1 MPKNQTLDEFYSTF
15 REEVL
20 CASDTETSGWTTEDF
35 LTNVMMEYLEE
46 AGEVT
51 DPVICPFRGYGL
63 QMNAYAISEDCES
76 VDIFVSI
83 YSESDRPR
91 SVSQADIDAAIKRA
105 IQLYHKAINDL
116 YTAFQ
121 KDNDTY
127 EFAITLHQN
136 KDNIKHVRICALTNG
151 LVKPIALKNITIG
164 DAEISFS
171 LWDVDRLYRC
181 VTSGKMRE
189 TIEIDFE
196 EKFQTSIPC
205 IENNTSKKY
214 SVYLAIIN
222 GDLLAALYDEFR
234 NRLLEK
240 NVRSFLQVKG
250 GVNKGIRDTLRDEPD
265 MFLAYNN
272 GISVTAESVE
282 IVRDENGKPS
292 IKRIRDMQIVNGGQT
307 TASIFNAK
315 NDRKIAADLSQV
327 FVQMKISVIHS
338 ADDMDEIVPRIS
350 TFANTQNKIQ
360 VADFSANDP
369 FHRRIEELSR
379 TIWAPAQGGMKPR
392 NWFYERARGQYA
404 DMLTRESTTKRKKE
418 YKETHPL
425 FTKTDLAKYENT
437 WDQLP
442 WQVSEGAQKNFHKF
456 MLRLKERKGFSPDE
470 IYYQNLIAKA
480 ILFRQTEK
488 LVQKQQYGGY
498 RANIVTYTLAFL
510 SFKTA
515 QRIDLDRIWK
525 EQALTPALEREII
538 DVSKFVQSLIVN
550 PPGGANVGE
559 WCKKEKCWQSIRDH
573 EYTLSDELQLEL
585 LSVARPTIGSQ
596 PATGSID
603 AKPKVKE
610 NVSDEECFFQ
620 CKFKLFSEKGFSP
633 LSDSQRITQ
642 DEDYQSNQLLYRNVR
657 NYAIGHGCAA
667 DWDDSES
674 VLWITTAIFPK
685 YDIKPIVPSAIKGVS
700 LDMLKMSPYG
710 SFADTIRE
718 LRMMCAKYRE
728 WINGLRTI
736 RQDLSTEYK
745 ITADRHITNCETCL
759 SRMEKGVELLEQNEN
774 IRIAFQYMNLAMLM
788 QQLHYNLPLQKW
800 EDNGAGDISL
810 VNPVSMPV
818 VTDDSTWHNKEQRVY
833 GKWRPFQLAFVLMNL
848 RAMYDR
854 DCNERGIVDLIWF
867 PTGGGKTEAYLGLS
881 AYTIFIRRL
890 MNKDDKGTA
899 ILMRYTSYRK
909 HCVRYRPGNIYFR
922 KRK

>member
-1 MPKNQTLDEFYSTF
+1 MAKNQTLDEFYSAF

-20 CASDTETSGWTTEDF
+20 CSSDTETSGWTTEDF

-51 DPVICPFRGYGL
+51 DPIICPFRGYGL
-63 QMNAYAISEDCES
+63 QLNAYAISEDCES

-83 YSESDRPR
+83 YSDTEQPR
-91 SVSQADIDAAIKRA
+91 SVSQTDVDAAIKRA

-116 YTAFQ
+116 YTSFQ

-136 KDNIKHVRICALTNG
+136 RDSIKHVRICALTNG

-164 DAEISFS
+164 SAEASFS
-171 LWDVDRLYRC
+171 LWDIDRLYRC

-196 EKFQTSIPC
+196 EKFQTTIPC
-205 IENNTSKKY
+205 IENSTSSKY

-222 GDLLAALYDEFR
+222 GDLLASLYDEFR
-234 NRLLEK
+234 DRLLEK

-282 IVRDENGKPS
+282 IARDENGKPS

-315 NDRKIAADLSQV
+315 NDRKIATDLSQV
-327 FVQMKISVIHS
+327 YVQMKISVIHS
-338 ADDMDEIVPRIS
+338 EEDMDEIVPRIS

-379 TIWAPAQGGMKPR
+379 TVWAPARGGMRPR

-404 DMLTRESTTKRKKE
+404 DMLTRESTSKRKKE

-456 MLRLKERKGFSPDE
+456 MLRLNDRKGFVPDE
-470 IYYQNLIAKA
+470 VYYQNLIAKA

-515 QRIDLDRIWK
+515 QRIDLERIWK
-525 EQALTPALEREII
+525 EQSITPALESEII
-538 DVSKFVQSLIVN
+538 GISRFVQRSIVN
-550 PPGGANVGE
+550 PPGGANIGE
-559 WCKKEKCWQSIRDH
+559 WCKKEKCWQAIREYDH
-573 EYTLSDELQLEL
+573 ELSDDLQSEL
-585 LSVARPTIGSQ
+585 LSVARPVAGNQ
-596 PATGSID
+596 PVTSSIEALTEAELALID
-603 AKPKVKE
+603 EAAAVSAETWFALSRWAKETK
-610 NVSDEECFFQ
+610 NFQ
-620 CKFKLFSEKGFSP
+620 PWQRSLLFSVGSLVGRGQKPSIKQATHAVKVHKEALEKGF
-633 LSDSQRITQ
+633 
-642 DEDYQSNQLLYRNVR
+642 
-657 NYAIGHGCAA
+657 
-667 DWDDSES
+667 
-674 VLWITTAIFPK
+674 
-685 YDIKPIVPSAIKGVS
+685 
-700 LDMLKMSPYG
+700 
-710 SFADTIRE
+710 TI
-718 LRMMCAKYRE
+718 
-728 WINGLRTI
+728 
-736 RQDLSTEYK
+736 
-745 ITADRHITNCETCL
+745 
-759 SRMEKGVELLEQNEN
+759 
-774 IRIAFQYMNLAMLM
+774 
-788 QQLHYNLPLQKW
+788 
-800 EDNGAGDISL
+800 
-810 VNPVSMPV
+810 
-818 VTDDSTWHNKEQRVY
+818 
-833 GKWRPFQLAFVLMNL
+833 
-848 RAMYDR
+848 
-854 DCNERGIVDLIWF
+854 
-867 PTGGGKTEAYLGLS
+867 
-881 AYTIFIRRL
+881 
-890 MNKDDKGTA
+890 
-899 ILMRYTSYRK
+899 
-909 HCVRYRPGNIYFR
+909 
-922 KRK
+922 